1 MKRLAERFHEVKL
14 LSSSDFE
21 ITTFTGGKSLK
32 SYTTSTRVYDD
43 LTSRVGNVEIYKFE
57 LDKRQQLVT
66 QHNSSI
72 NLFLIQV

>member
-32 SYTTSTRVYDD
+32 FYTTSTRVYDD
-43 LTSRVGNVEIYKFE
+43 LTSRVGNVEIYKF
-57 LDKRQQLVT
+57 
-66 QHNSSI
+66 
-72 NLFLIQV
+72 